1 MLAPDSKLLP
11 AHPVTCI
18 SVGSPP
24 KTRRHAH
31 HALTW
36 DYHPIQEAGRATELP
51 ERSWSCI
58 SAFLERD
65 TNWCCYPSAACR
77 QWGAVD
83 PIPHSAMGCMRLW
96 SLSRAAC

>member
-1 MLAPDSKLLP
+1 MLATDSKLLP
-11 AHPVTCI
+11 AHAVTCI

-31 HALTW
+31 HTLTW

-51 ERSWSCI
+51 KRSWSCI

-65 TNWCCYPSAACR
+65 TNWCWLPFC
-77 QWGAVD
+77 
-83 PIPHSAMGCMRLW
+83 
-96 SLSRAAC
+96 SLSAVGSRRPYTTLRNRMHEAVVA